1 MLNLENW
8 AQSECQLGNIAK
20 RAQQFN
26 LLGEERR
33 SEGKKGE
40 EKKWEKIKRGEG
52 REKRKGG
59 GGKGVR
65 KREKIKYRKAKMN
78 RCMWK
83 RFIYIQQKLWLVKD
97 YRKEYRRLT
106 WLTRKTKSDINQ
118 FNQLILI
125 STNISQ
131 KQN

>member
-1 MLNLENW
+1 
-8 AQSECQLGNIAK
+8 
-20 RAQQFN
+20 
-26 LLGEERR
+26 
-33 SEGKKGE
+33 
-40 EKKWEKIKRGEG
+40 
-52 REKRKGG
+52 
-59 GGKGVR
+59 
-65 KREKIKYRKAKMN
+65 MN

-131 KQN
+131 KKKKEKPAEWRKSNKMRNLTRKIYSIEESELARQSRLKKNIKLSNHAD